1 MAANIQIGNDVF
13 VPTSLLPNPGQY
25 GTALTTRTVASI
37 QGRKA
42 TLALPHGAFSPPIAL
57 SKLHVGL
64 KVLVLRIGDYATE
77 ANLLDP
83 LAKSVLHFLR
93 LFIDDSFVQLL
104 EVRSLDEL
112 AVWWG
117 INANGYSHVVL
128 IGHGDMA
135 AGAIQF
141 AVGGNKSAAD
151 FGAALGAQNGGM
163 VFLSLACQ
171 SGKQVFSKPFSN
183 LGFCSA
189 CIAPFHSVQ
198 GAVASQFCQSFFAN
212 HFVEGRSLS
221 VAFKD
226 ARAATPGSTSFRL
239 WRKGEMK

>member
-1 MAANIQIGNDVF
+1 MAANIQIGNTVF
-13 VPTSLLPNPGQY
+13 VPTTLLPNPEQY
-25 GTALTTRTVASI
+25 GTALTTRTVANV

-42 TLALPHGAFSPPIAL
+42 TLALPQGVFSPPIAF
-57 SKLHVGL
+57 SKLHTDL
-64 KVLVLRIGDYATE
+64 KILVLRVGDFATE

-104 EVRSLDEL
+104 QVRSLEEL
-112 AVWWG
+112 LVWWAV
-117 INANGYSHVVL
+117 NANGYSHVVL
-128 IGHGDMA
+128 IGHGNMA

-141 AVGGNKSAAD
+141 AVGGNKTAAD
-151 FGAALGAQNGGM
+151 FGAALTATNSPIT
-163 VFLSLACQ
+163 FISLACQ
-171 SGKQVFSKPFSN
+171 SGLQIFSKPFSS
-183 LGFCSA
+183 LPFCSA
-189 CIAPFHSVQ
+189 FIAPFHSVQ

-212 HFVEGRSLS
+212 HFVEGRSLG

-239 WRKGEMK
+239 WRNGELK